1 MQKRLIELGEQR
13 GRLRERIAYQRLTL
27 AREVQPLI
35 APLSLPARVATWVR
49 QGKAFVFGHPY
60 VLGTTALALRG
71 PEARAL
77 SCAGPSAAA
86 GVAHLAQRAG
96 DGRPDCS
103 TPCSGLT
110 LQTSGLARGRQRVPV
125 PDAGSRRARSRRW
138 PGCPRP
144 GGCS

>member
-60 VLGTTALALRG
+60 VFGTTALALLVLKPRFVVRWAPRG
-71 PEARAL
+71 
-77 SCAGPSAAA
+77 
-86 GVAHLAQRAG
+86 VLAWRTWRSVQAMV
-96 DGRPDCS
+96 P
-103 TPCSGLT
+103 GLLNT
-110 LQTSGLARGRQRVPV
+110 LL
-125 PDAGSRRARSRRW
+125 RR
-138 PGCPRP
+138 
-144 GGCS
+144 